1 MTHQTILFLLL
12 IGLFAGMLSGLV
24 GIGGGVIIVPALVL
38 LLGYSQHMAQ
48 GTTLAMMVPPV
59 GILAVYSYYQD
70 GKVDLKTAGILCIG
84 FLIGGAIG
92 GKIVIG
98 LSDVI
103 VRRIFAVLV
112 LLISLKMFFTK

>member
-1 MTHQTILFLLL
+1 MTSQTILFLLI
-12 IGLFAGMLSGLV
+12 IGVVAGMLSGLV
-24 GIGGGVIIVPALVL
+24 GIGGGVVIVPALVL

-70 GKVDLKTAGILCIG
+70 GKVDIKTAGILCIG

-98 LSDVI
+98 MSDFV

-112 LLISLKMFFTK
+112 FLISLKMFFTK

>member
-1 MTHQTILFLLL
+1 MTYQTIILLL
-12 IGLFAGMLSGLV
+12 VIGVFAGMLSGLV
-24 GIGGGVIIVPALVL
+24 GIGGGVVIVPALVL
-38 LLGYSQHMAQ
+38 LLGFSQHMAQ

-70 GKVDLKTAGILCIG
+70 GKVDVKTAAILCVG

-98 LSDVI
+98 LSDII
-103 VRRIFAVLV
+103 VRRIFSVLV